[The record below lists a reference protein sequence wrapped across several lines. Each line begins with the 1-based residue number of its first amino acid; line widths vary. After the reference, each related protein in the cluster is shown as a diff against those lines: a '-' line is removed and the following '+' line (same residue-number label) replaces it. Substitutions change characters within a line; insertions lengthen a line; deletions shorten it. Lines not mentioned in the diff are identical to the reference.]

1 MTNKIRRVTC
11 VILALVLLLS
21 ANAYA
26 VDDLGESTFTGTII
40 VDSES
45 PKLLNL
51 GEIEIEVYQSTPI
64 ETDESYTI
72 YSEEYAFS
80 VYPDENGIFTFDRPS
95 SVFSITVQVDS
106 LPDGYG
112 ISHHTSLYSPEITS
126 DRYKKH
132 QGRRG

>member
-72 YSEEYAFS
+72 YNIVRNMLFQFIQMRM
-80 VYPDENGIFTFDRPS
+80 V
-95 SVFSITVQVDS
+95 S
-106 LPDGYG
+106 LHLIVPRR
-112 ISHHTSLYSPEITS
+112 SFPL
-126 DRYKKH
+126 RY
-132 QGRRG
+132 R

>member
-51 GEIEIEVYQSTPI
+51 GEI
-64 ETDESYTI
+64 
-72 YSEEYAFS
+72 
-80 VYPDENGIFTFDRPS
+80 
-95 SVFSITVQVDS
+95 
-106 LPDGYG
+106 
-112 ISHHTSLYSPEITS
+112 
-126 DRYKKH
+126 
-132 QGRRG
+132 

>member
-64 ETDESYTI
+64 ETDES
-72 YSEEYAFS
+72 
-80 VYPDENGIFTFDRPS
+80 FTPYIVRNMLFQFIQMRM
-95 SVFSITVQVDS
+95 VS
-106 LPDGYG
+106 LHLIVPRR
-112 ISHHTSLYSPEITS
+112 SFPL
-126 DRYKKH
+126 RY
-132 QGRRG
+132 R

>member
-80 VYPDENGIFTFDRPS
+80 VYQMRM
-95 SVFSITVQVDS
+95 VS
-106 LPDGYG
+106 LHLIVPRR
-112 ISHHTSLYSPEITS
+112 SFPL
-126 DRYKKH
+126 RY
-132 QGRRG
+132 R

>member
-72 YSEEYAFS
+72 YIVRNMLFQFIQMRM
-80 VYPDENGIFTFDRPS
+80 V
-95 SVFSITVQVDS
+95 S
-106 LPDGYG
+106 LHLIVPRR
-112 ISHHTSLYSPEITS
+112 SFPL
-126 DRYKKH
+126 RY
-132 QGRRG
+132 R

>member
-72 YSEEYAFS
+72 SYIVRNMLFQFIQMRM
-80 VYPDENGIFTFDRPS
+80 V
-95 SVFSITVQVDS
+95 S
-106 LPDGYG
+106 LHLIVPRR
-112 ISHHTSLYSPEITS
+112 SFPL
-126 DRYKKH
+126 RY
-132 QGRRG
+132 R

>member
-80 VYPDENGIFTFDRPS
+80 VYPDENGISQFIMTTPS
-95 SVFSITVQVDS
+95 LRQLHRILSIIYLHSEISRQV
-106 LPDGYG
+106 
-112 ISHHTSLYSPEITS
+112 
-126 DRYKKH
+126 
-132 QGRRG
+132 

>member
-72 YSEEYAFS
+72 YSEE
-80 VYPDENGIFTFDRPS
+80 
-95 SVFSITVQVDS
+95 
-106 LPDGYG
+106 
-112 ISHHTSLYSPEITS
+112 
-126 DRYKKH
+126 
-132 QGRRG
+132 